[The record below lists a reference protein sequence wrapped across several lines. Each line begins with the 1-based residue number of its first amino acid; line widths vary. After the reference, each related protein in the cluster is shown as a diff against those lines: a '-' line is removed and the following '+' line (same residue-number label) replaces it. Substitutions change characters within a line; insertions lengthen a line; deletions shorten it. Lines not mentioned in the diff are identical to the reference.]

1 METVAG
7 LRQTMQAQL
16 YEVGAMDP
24 RVVAAV
30 GAVLGVVALT
40 ACLLPARRAAK
51 TDPMITLTEQ

>member
-51 TDPMITLTEQ
+51 TDPMIALTEQ